1 MERVKR
7 KEEGERMN
15 TKADLR
21 RCLMH
26 YTNRKNTL
34 STLVERIE
42 RRLSVTN
49 LSLELPNLARSN
61 PHRPLT
67 SNDVYPR

>member
-26 YTNRKNTL
+26 YTNHKNLL
-34 STLVERIE
+34 STLVVRIE

-61 PHRPLT
+61 LHRPLT